1 MDSNMSLAESFQ
13 QYFSVELAHT
23 PEQKQRVYQIRYRVY
38 CEEFKYEPADH
49 FPDEEEYDDYDDT
62 SIHCLITHKSSGEP
76 AGCVRMVPTTGVD
89 YADLLPYERY
99 CGSCIDQDFIAGLNI
114 KRQTHC
120 EISRLAVDGT
130 FRRRAGER
138 ATRFGELEAMSF
150 TPQERRMFPL
160 ISVAGF
166 LASTALTELTG
177 RTNVIA
183 MMEPFLPKLLKRS
196 GIIFERAGRDIDYHG
211 TRAPYFITTQ
221 SAIDGMRADLKGL
234 YDDLYANIKLG
245 YDKSLAESAE

>member
-1 MDSNMSLAESFQ
+1 FERHCGECID
-13 QYFSVELAHT
+13 
-23 PEQKQRVYQIRYRVY
+23 
-38 CEEFKYEPADH
+38 EEF
-49 FPDEEEYDDYDDT
+49 
-62 SIHCLITHKSSGEP
+62 
-76 AGCVRMVPTTGVD
+76 
-89 YADLLPYERY
+89 
-99 CGSCIDQDFIAGLNI
+99 IASLNI
-114 KRQTHC
+114 ERPTLC

-130 FRRRAGER
+130 FRRRSGEL

-150 TPQERRMFPL
+150 SPQERRMFPL

-211 TRAPYFITTQ
+211 IRAPYFIRTQ
-221 SAIDGMRADLKGL
+221 SAIDGMRADLRTL
-234 YDDLYANIKLG
+234 YDDLHASIKLG
-245 YDKSLAESAE
+245 YDKNVD

>member
-1 MDSNMSLAESFQ
+1 MDNNVSLAENFQ
-13 QYFSVELAHT
+13 RYFSVELAST
-23 PEQKQRVYQIRYRVY
+23 QEQKLSVYQIRYRVY
-38 CEEFKYEPADH
+38 CDEFKYEPADN
-49 FPDEEEYDDYDDT
+49 FPDKAEHDDYDVN
-62 SIHCLITHKSSGEP
+62 SLHCLITHKSSGEP

-89 YADLLPYERY
+89 CADLLPFERH
-99 CGSCIDQDFIAGLNI
+99 CGECVDEEFIAGLNI
-114 KRQTHC
+114 QRPTLC
-120 EISRLAVDGT
+120 EISRLAVDGM
-130 FRRRAGER
+130 FRRRAGEL

-150 TPQERRMFPL
+150 SPQERRMFPL

-211 TRAPYFITTQ
+211 IRAPYFIRTQ
-221 SAIDGMRADLKGL
+221 SAIDGMRADLRAL
-234 YDDLYANIKLG
+234 YDDLHDNIKLG
-245 YDKSLAESAE
+245 YDKSVV